1 MPMIKGAIDRM
12 NVAEK
17 LQAMD
22 YLLASLSR
30 DNADT
35 VPAWHLKELRAT
47 EARVAVG
54 LEQPIPTESA
64 KAILNQMA

>member
-1 MPMIKGAIDRM
+1 MPMIKEAIDRM

-22 YLLASLSR
+22 YLWASLSHT
-30 DNADT
+30 DLALA
-35 VPAWHLKELRAT
+35 PAWHEDELRAT
-47 EARVAVG
+47 EARVAAG
-54 LEQPIPTESA
+54 LEQPIPWESA